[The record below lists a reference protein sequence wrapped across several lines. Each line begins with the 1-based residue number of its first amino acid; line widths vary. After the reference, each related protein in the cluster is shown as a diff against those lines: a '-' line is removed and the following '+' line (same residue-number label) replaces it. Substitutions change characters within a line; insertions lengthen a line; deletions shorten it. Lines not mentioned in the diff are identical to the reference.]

1 MIKNIK
7 MVTVEYETKCRLLLN
22 VGSFV
27 AAASLKELILHR
39 IVIMTL
45 KIILPEG
52 IIYFYLC
59 ISVVLILKY
68 SFKRT

>member
-1 MIKNIK
+1 MIKDIK
-7 MVTVEYETKCRLLLN
+7 TVTVEYEARCGLLLN

-27 AAASLKELILHR
+27 AAAALKELILHR
-39 IVIMTL
+39 TIIMTL